1 MYLYVF
7 ESSLSNVFIQLHK
20 RVFQV
25 ELIDI
30 PIGQDDSLS
39 CPWVTSQVSIFPPK
53 ISWTFFIALPRAILH
68 EKREWT
74 PTWSAVNCI
83 LTHFVF
89 KLQTPIKGLR

>member
-30 PIGQDDSLS
+30 PIGQDDSLLCVGELS
-39 CPWVTSQVSIFPPK
+39 GQYFPAK
-53 ISWTFFIALPRAILH
+53 NKLDLLYCIA
-68 EKREWT
+68 
-74 PTWSAVNCI
+74 
-83 LTHFVF
+83 
-89 KLQTPIKGLR
+89 

>member
-30 PIGQDDSLS
+30 PSGQDDSLLS
-39 CPWVTSQVSIFPPK
+39 VSELSGQYFPAK
-53 ISWTFFIALPRAILH
+53 NKLDLLFCIA
-68 EKREWT
+68 
-74 PTWSAVNCI
+74 
-83 LTHFVF
+83 
-89 KLQTPIKGLR
+89 